1 MTGNTIYNLTDA
13 NGRTYGSVDL
23 SRPYITHTPYGGA
36 SSLTYTYD
44 VQPPIQTPIGIDVND
59 FLFDDLNDAWVGRLG
74 VYHGTPLYILQVDE
88 NVQEDEEP
96 AEPDES
102 SLDEFIGRLTHE

>member
-13 NGRTYGSVDL
+13 NGITYYSVDL

-44 VQPPIQTPIGIDVND
+44 VQTPIQTPIGIDVND

-74 VYHGTPLYILQVDE
+74 MYHGTPLYIQVDE

>member
-23 SRPYITHTPYGGA
+23 SRPYITYTPYGGA

-44 VQPPIQTPIGIDVND
+44 VQTPISIDVND
-59 FLFDDLNDAWVGRLG
+59 LLFDDLNDARVGVSGRLG
-74 VYHGTPLYILQVDE
+74 VYHGTPLYYIQVDE

>member
-1 MTGNTIYNLTDA
+1 MVTGNTIYNLTDA

-44 VQPPIQTPIGIDVND
+44 VQIDG
-59 FLFDDLNDAWVGRLG
+59 LNYAWVDASGRLG
-74 VYHGTPLYILQVDE
+74 VYHGTPLY
-88 NVQEDEEP
+88 VQEDEEP